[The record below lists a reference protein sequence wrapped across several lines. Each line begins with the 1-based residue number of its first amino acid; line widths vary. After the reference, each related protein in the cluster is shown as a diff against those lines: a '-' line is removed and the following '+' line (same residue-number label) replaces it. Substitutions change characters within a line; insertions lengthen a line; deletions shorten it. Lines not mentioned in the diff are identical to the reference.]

1 MSIDGGKPMNRPKG
15 GDPEPGVRERI
26 TVSLP
31 AEIAEQLAE
40 FCREKKVSPDRV
52 VERALADYF
61 REGDMSH

>member
-1 MSIDGGKPMNRPKG
+1 MSEGRKKTKG
-15 GDPEPGVRERI
+15 NGERETI

-31 AEIAEQLAE
+31 SEIAEKLAA
-40 FCREKKVSPDRV
+40 FCREWKLPPDLV

>member
-1 MSIDGGKPMNRPKG
+1 MKESKG
-15 GDPEPGVRERI
+15 GSPDRGKRERI

-31 AEIAEQLAE
+31 AEIAAQLSS
-40 FCREKKVSPDRV
+40 FCREKEVSPDRV

>member
-1 MSIDGGKPMNRPKG
+1 MNEIGGGTPEQG
-15 GDPEPGVRERI
+15 GRERI

-31 AEIAEQLAE
+31 AEIAKRLSA
-40 FCREKKVSPDRV
+40 FCREKSVSPDRV

>member
-1 MSIDGGKPMNRPKG
+1 M
-15 GDPEPGVRERI
+15 V

-31 AEIAEQLAE
+31 AEMIERLKD
-40 FCREKKVSPDRV
+40 FCREYKVTPEMV

>member
-1 MSIDGGKPMNRPKG
+1 MSEGRKRSRGNG
-15 GDPEPGVRERI
+15 ERETI

-31 AEIAEQLAE
+31 PEIVERLAA
-40 FCREKKVSPDRV
+40 FCREWKLSPDLV

>member
-1 MSIDGGKPMNRPKG
+1 MKVAKG
-15 GDPEPGVRERI
+15 GTPENGAREQI

-31 AEIAEQLAE
+31 AEIAGRLSS
-40 FCREKKVSPDRV
+40 FCREMKVSPDQV

>member
-1 MSIDGGKPMNRPKG
+1 MSEGGRR
-15 GDPEPGVRERI
+15 GDAKARREQV

-31 AEIAEQLAE
+31 SDLHGKLLE
-40 FCREKKVSPDRV
+40 FCREKEVSPDLV

>member
-1 MSIDGGKPMNRPKG
+1 MSTNAEKGKRGNGKR
-15 GDPEPGVRERI
+15 DLV

-31 AEIAEQLAE
+31 TELIDQLKD
-40 FCREKKVSPDRV
+40 FCRQYKVTPERV